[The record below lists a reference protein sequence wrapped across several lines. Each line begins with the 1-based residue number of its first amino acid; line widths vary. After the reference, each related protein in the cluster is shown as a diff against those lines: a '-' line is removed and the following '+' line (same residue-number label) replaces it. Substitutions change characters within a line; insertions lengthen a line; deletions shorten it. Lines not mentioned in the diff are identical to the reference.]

1 MGIQARTL
9 DSARHTFHPSPFS
22 SSGITMATSAG
33 TIRFRA
39 KDKGSGKLQI
49 TIVSCS
55 DLRDADAAGI
65 GFGNNSD
72 PYVRVWVGV
81 GNEKDF
87 KKTKAISGKL
97 DPKFPKETSQFT
109 FDVEGGDVT
118 AKKVFFEVMDKDTFT
133 SDDKIGEAQ
142 IKLSAGQTNGVLI
155 ALALQDGKDDVDSD
169 KEEE

>member
-39 KDKGSGKLQI
+39 KDKGDGKLQI
-49 TIVSCS
+49 TVVSCS

-65 GFGNNSD
+65 GFGNKSD

-87 KKTKAISGKL
+87 KETKAIRGKL
-97 DPKFPKETSQFT
+97 DPKFPKETS
-109 FDVEGGDVT
+109 
-118 AKKVFFEVMDKDTFT
+118 
-133 SDDKIGEAQ
+133 
-142 IKLSAGQTNGVLI
+142 
-155 ALALQDGKDDVDSD
+155 
-169 KEEE
+169 